1 MIITHQ
7 KFEIEKL
14 REDFQAA
21 ERDARYILA
30 EREKEYLERKV
41 EMFSE
46 KPQQV
51 ARALPEETI
60 GQDCVQSFISNMS
73 APTSGLSI
81 RL

>member
-7 KFEIEKL
+7 KFEKEKL
-14 REDFQAA
+14 REEFLTA

-30 EREKEYLERKV
+30 DREKEYLKRKV

-51 ARALPEETI
+51 ARALTDEII